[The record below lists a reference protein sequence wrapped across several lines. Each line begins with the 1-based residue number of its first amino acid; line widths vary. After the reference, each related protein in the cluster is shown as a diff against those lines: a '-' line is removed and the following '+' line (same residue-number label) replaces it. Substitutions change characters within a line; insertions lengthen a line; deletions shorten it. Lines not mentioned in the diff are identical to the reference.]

1 MKKWIFIS
9 SLAIIIILGFFINV
23 YLNAVKPV
31 KAAEEKAVK
40 IAKEKT
46 NLKSVRGFSLY
57 NGLEPYDVIWGE
69 NSKGE
74 KIIVWISEKD
84 KKVTVK
90 KEKDG
95 ISKQDAIKKLKEEKN
110 PKKIL
115 DVRLGMLKNRPAW
128 EIYYLSENDLI
139 NYYYVDFET
148 GEWLTKIENL

>member
-1 MKKWIFIS
+1 LKKWIYIS
-9 SLAIIIILGFFINV
+9 TLVLIIILGFFINV
-23 YLNAVKPV
+23 YVNAVEPV

-40 IAKEKT
+40 IAKEET
-46 NLKSVRGFSLY
+46 DLKRVRDFSLY
-57 NGLEPYDVIWGE
+57 NGLEQYYVIWGE
-69 NSKGE
+69 DSKGE
-74 KIIVWISEKD
+74 NIIVWISGKD

-95 ISKQDAIKKLKEEKN
+95 ISKKDAISKLKEEKN
-110 PKKIL
+110 PKEIL
-115 DVRLGMLKNRPAW
+115 EVRLGMLKNRPSW